1 MENHLF
7 FHWKFIFKRSIFHS
21 HVYQRPNLNLHF
33 APALWEG
40 QVDLLFTAVQETTL
54 VFSLSFTARKAADLS
69 TLICEEKARYHPDP
83 PAGVAMWK
91 PRAVKIVPLSQKPP
105 GINGVLM
112 QLSASKAINPTAGSK
127 KLWNKFTRRVSVF
140 WGWEFTSRYPSVD

>member
-1 MENHLF
+1 M
-7 FHWKFIFKRSIFHS
+7 
-21 HVYQRPNLNLHF
+21 
-33 APALWEG
+33 WEG

-83 PAGVAMWK
+83 PAGVAMWT
-91 PRAVKIVPLSQKPP
+91 PRAVKIVPLSKKPP

-112 QLSASKAINPTAGSK
+112 QLSASKAINPTTGSK

-140 WGWEFTSRYPSVD
+140 WG